1 MKTLQKRV
9 QVLYRFRCER
19 CRSKFEM
26 KEEEKNENDIKF
38 TDDWAKR
45 LEDQRKYGW
54 KARPFNPYNKFDCPV
69 CGTPRMVC
77 RGDMHRYAVMDDG
90 TEIMEY

>member
-26 KEEEKNENDIKF
+26 TEEEKVENDWEF
-38 TDDWAKR
+38 DDDKEKEKR
-45 LEDQRKYGW
+45 RTEGRSP
-54 KARPFNPYNKFDCPV
+54 RNPLDRFYCPV
-69 CGTPRMVC
+69 CQCKRIVR
-77 RGDMHRYAVMDDG
+77 RGDMHRFAVMDDG
-90 TEIMEY
+90 TELMEY